1 MEMED
6 REERGAGQ
14 RQRRKMQAGLHLDY
28 EIFITC
34 LLEWGQHR
42 SPATASPPGSA
53 LKCTGPGGRGHHGG
67 PHLLQRLLREGAEEV
82 KRKEEE
88 TRSPGLRCPPPAFLI
103 CSSRSAFDGGILI
116 VQVDT
121 TAPHLPLCSRNS
133 SPAFLCFVSTRPASF
148 LRILDRCCH

>member
-1 MEMED
+1 MED

-82 KRKEEE
+82 KRKGKKEQKLQSI
-88 TRSPGLRCPPPAFLI
+88 TLHYLLSTSFKY
-103 CSSRSAFDGGILI
+103 S
-116 VQVDT
+116 
-121 TAPHLPLCSRNS
+121 
-133 SPAFLCFVSTRPASF
+133 FVAKFT
-148 LRILDRCCH
+148 LKMK